1 MYVLMYVNQDK
12 QPCFIQG
19 NMAEINERLRTLWL
33 NDEIDQEDWEYY
45 SNYNL
50 LAIED
55 GQLTNV
61 ENWNQKIL
69 PHIEVA

>member
-19 NMAEINERLRTLWL
+19 SMAEINERLRTLWL
-33 NDEIDQEDWEYY
+33 NTEINQADWEFYH
-45 SNYNL
+45 NYDL

-55 GQLTNV
+55 GRLTSVGNWEQDTIPHFNV
-61 ENWNQKIL
+61 
-69 PHIEVA
+69 A